1 MERTKGYIGQILDGK
16 KLAGIA
22 NSIYKLQYGEDFT
35 ECKVDN
41 LLFIELEEKTAFGDS
56 KYALICTEGVGWIQ
70 DEYGCFEVPTNI
82 GAMGLWNGH
91 VFISVDVVKSC
102 LTNEYADLAEYIR
115 TFGSRLDNN
124 CQLWQSKMSV
134 PSAIMA

>member
-1 MERTKGYIGQILDGK
+1 MERTKGYIGQIVDGK

-70 DEYGCFEVPTNI
+70 DEYSCIEVPTNI